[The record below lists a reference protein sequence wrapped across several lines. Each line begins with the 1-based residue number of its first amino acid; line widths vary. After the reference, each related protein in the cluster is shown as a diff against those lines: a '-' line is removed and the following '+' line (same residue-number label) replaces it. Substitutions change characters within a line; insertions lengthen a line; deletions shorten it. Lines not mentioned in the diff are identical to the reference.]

1 VTADRLNADSK
12 INLEDLTMC
21 YRDRGRAAEATEIMG
36 RVRNATNRIY
46 LDRLLRDHTAR
57 PIKSRR
63 EIRQRDSFD
72 FLIAFYGILE
82 IASLIRYV
90 PVPLPSAFNTAF
102 LRDLSNS
109 SVKRYYEKY
118 YPLLLPQLCRLRL
131 EGKLSIGE
139 ASPDY
144 RVHALFQSFL
154 SIESRQRIDDDVDL
168 FLWFLD
174 DGWSNGYSLSDVVE
188 CLLNRSDFLK
198 RILKSPQKQ
207 DDLDS
212 AVCGFGKLLSFCND
226 FDGFLKRCS
235 TWPIFQSALWHYY
248 AYWFDLVG
256 ESIGPRL
263 RKIINN
269 FYSWK
274 SEQSSDA
281 NQMMREYLDQSRD
294 SIDRL
299 LSGAYG
305 VALRDA
311 CQNNVA
317 DRKAGYGA
325 TQMHRR
331 T

>member
-1 VTADRLNADSK
+1 MADELNADSK

-21 YRDRGRAAEATEIMG
+21 YRDRGRAAEAAEIMS
-36 RVRNATNRIY
+36 RARNTTNRTY
-46 LDRLLRDHTAR
+46 LNRLLRDHRER
-57 PIKSRR
+57 PINSQQ
-63 EIRQRDSFD
+63 EIRRRDSFD

-102 LRDLSNS
+102 LRDLSDS
-109 SVKRYYEKY
+109 SIKRYYEKH
-118 YPLLLPQLCRLRL
+118 YPLLLPRLCRLRL

-139 ASPDY
+139 GSPDY

-154 SIESRQRIDDDVDL
+154 SLESRQRINDDVDM

-174 DGWSNGYSLSDVVE
+174 DGWSDGYSLSDVVE

-198 RILKSPQKQ
+198 RILKAPQEQ

-226 FDGFLKRCS
+226 FDSFLKRCS
-235 TWPIFQSALWHYY
+235 TWPLFQSALWHYY
-248 AYWFDLVG
+248 AYWFDLAG
-256 ESIGPRL
+256 ESIGPKL
-263 RKIINN
+263 RKIIEN

-274 SEQSSDA
+274 PDQPRDA
-281 NQMMREYLDQSRD
+281 NQMMGEYLDQCQK

-311 CQNNVA
+311 CQNTVA
-317 DRKAGYGA
+317 GSKSRHGA
-325 TQMHRR
+325 TQQQRQV
-331 T
+331 